1 MVNWSPPSSRCAR
14 GIYRL
19 SSMVALY
26 LMPTSRERARP
37 SWGFITSWTA
47 GLSSLWA
54 GFIPHRHTRGWKPEA
69 SILGARTVVRRK
81 GLKRRRRDV
90 RGRREDK
97 EKERGRDE
105 ASVAQL

>member
-1 MVNWSPPSSRCAR
+1 M
-14 GIYRL
+14 
-19 SSMVALY
+19 
-26 LMPTSRERARP
+26 
-37 SWGFITSWTA
+37 
-47 GLSSLWA
+47 
-54 GFIPHRHTRGWKPEA
+54 
-69 SILGARTVVRRK
+69 VRRK